1 MAEKEHK
8 DHKIS
13 SHLTSESV
21 KVISEQV
28 GIVGLPDDAA
38 QYLAAD
44 CTYRVKQLVQEAIKF
59 SGHRKGQKLSTSD
72 FDQALRLKNVEP
84 LYGFHSKE
92 FVPFRFASGG
102 GRELHFTEEKELE
115 LQDIINTTLPKVPLD
130 VALKAHWLCIEGV
143 QPTIPENPPQA
154 SKDQQKKEILDT
166 TVKTAIDNKVQKPV
180 APEKSRHRH
189 KAVDLV
195 KVKELSTHELS
206 VEQQLYYKEITEA
219 CVGADEG
226 RRSEALQ
233 SLSSD
238 PGLHQM
244 LPRFSTFISEGV
256 KTNVVQNN
264 LALLIYLMRMVKS
277 LMDNQTLYLE
287 KYLHE
292 FVPAVCTCIVSKQLC
307 MRPEAD
313 NHWALRDFAARLMA
327 QMCKNF
333 STNINNIQSR
343 ITKTF
348 SAAIQS
354 EKAALASQYG
364 AVAGLGE
371 LGAEVVRTFLVPRVK
386 YVSDRMKATMEGLV
400 VNNADKIAADN
411 IKKALSKY
419 LSPVLKNTMLPSVT
433 VEEYV
438 QEFGYLGP
446 HIHQSVERERRT
458 PQISPQSQ
466 HSRSM
471 VGIPQPPRPQLN
483 LSQARPQI
491 ILQQPGSAG
500 PTMTHQS
507 PFPRTPGAGS
517 QPKFIVMS
525 SQPRATHTP
534 GQPISMS
541 PQIRQSLPSS
551 LGNTP
556 TIVKVV
562 SSSTPGALP
571 RTPSVIPRTPT
582 QKIVVVSLPSGSGP
596 SIGTGTSD
604 LSTVSSAMDLG
615 MKSVFSEQAA
625 QSDIKPEPD
634 NG

>member
-1 MAEKEHK
+1 MVDKEHK

-13 SHLTSESV
+13 NHLTSESV
-21 KVISEQV
+21 KVIAESV
-28 GIVGLPDDAA
+28 GIVGLPDDGA

-59 SGHRKGQKLSTSD
+59 STHGKRQKLSTSD
-72 FDQALRLKNVEP
+72 FDQALRLRNVEP
-84 LYGFHSKE
+84 LYGFHSQDCI
-92 FVPFRFASGG
+92 PFRFASGG
-102 GRELHFTEEKELE
+102 GRELHFTEEKEFE

-130 VALKAHWLCIEGV
+130 ISLKAHWLCIEGI

-166 TVKTAIDNKVQKPV
+166 KVKTAIDKVPKPV
-180 APEKSRHRH
+180 PEKSRHRH
-189 KAVDLV
+189 KTVDLV

-219 CVGADEG
+219 CVGADET

-327 QMCKNF
+327 QICKNF

-348 SAAIQS
+348 SNAIQS
-354 EKAALASQYG
+354 EKAALATQYG

-371 LGAEVVRTFLVPRVK
+371 LGTEVVKTFLIPRVK

-400 VNNADKIAADN
+400 VNNADKIASEN
-411 IKKALSKY
+411 IKRALSKY
-419 LSPVLKNTMLPSVT
+419 LAPVLKNVMSPQAT

-438 QEFGYLGP
+438 QDFGYLGP
-446 HIHQSVERERRT
+446 HIHQSVERERRA

-466 HSRSM
+466 QSRSM
-471 VGIPQPPRPQLN
+471 VGIPQAPRPQLN

-500 PTMTHQS
+500 MTIQHPT
-507 PFPRTPGAGS
+507 FPRTPVTP
-517 QPKFIVMS
+517 QQKFVIMS
-525 SQPRATHTP
+525 SQPRASNTQS
-534 GQPISMS
+534 QPISMS

-562 SSSTPGALP
+562 SSNQSSGP
-571 RTPSVIPRTPT
+571 RIQTTIPRTPT
-582 QKIVVVSLPSGSGP
+582 TSKIVVVSMSQGSIVGSGS
-596 SIGTGTSD
+596 SD
-604 LSTVSSAMDLG
+604 LGIVSTPSPMDLG
-615 MKSVFSEQAA
+615 MKSVFSEQPVPPNLK
-625 QSDIKPEPD
+625 QEPE

>member
-1 MAEKEHK
+1 MADKDHK

-13 SHLTSESV
+13 SNLTAESV
-21 KVISEQV
+21 KVISESV
-28 GIVGLPDDAA
+28 GVVGLPDDAA

-44 CTYRVKQLVQEAIKF
+44 CTYRVKQIVQEAIKF
-59 SGHRKGQKLSTSD
+59 STHGKRQKLSTSD

-84 LYGFHSKE
+84 LYGFHSQDCI
-92 FVPFRFASGG
+92 PFRFASGG

-130 VALKAHWLCIEGV
+130 ISLKAHWLCIEGV

-166 TVKTAIDNKVQKPV
+166 KVKSTIDKVPKPV
-180 APEKSRHRH
+180 PEKLRHRH

-327 QMCKNF
+327 QICKNF

-348 SAAIQS
+348 SNAIQS
-354 EKAALASQYG
+354 EKAALATQYG

-371 LGAEVVRTFLVPRVK
+371 LGTEVVKTFLIPRVK

-419 LSPVLKNTMLPSVT
+419 LSPVLKNVMSPQAT

-446 HIHQSVERERRT
+446 HIHQSVERERKA
-458 PQISPQSQ
+458 PQVSPQSQ
-466 HSRSM
+466 QSRSI
-471 VGIPQPPRPQLN
+471 VGITQPPRPTLN

-500 PTMTHQS
+500 TTIQHPA
-507 PFPRTPGAGS
+507 FPRTPVTPS
-517 QPKFIVMS
+517 QQKFVIMS
-525 SQPRATHTP
+525 SQPRPPQTP
-534 GQPISMS
+534 GQPITLS
-541 PQIRQSLPSS
+541 PQIRQTLPPS
-551 LGNTP
+551 LGNNQ

-562 SSSTPGALP
+562 SSNPNSGQ
-571 RTPSVIPRTPT
+571 RTPTAVPRTPT
-582 QKIVVVSLPSGSGP
+582 QPKIVVVSLPQGSSVG
-596 SIGTGTSD
+596 SGTSD
-604 LSTVSSAMDLG
+604 LGSVPGSSGMDLG
-615 MKSVFSEQAA
+615 MKSVFIE
-625 QSDIKPEPD
+625 QSDPANVKMEPE

>member
-1 MAEKEHK
+1 MAEKDHK
-8 DHKIS
+8 DPKIS
-13 SHLTSESV
+13 NHLTPESI
-21 KVISEQV
+21 KVVAESI
-28 GIVGLPDDAA
+28 GIAGLPDEAA

-44 CTYRVKQLVQEAIKF
+44 CTYRLKQLVQEAEKF
-59 SGHRKGQKLSTSD
+59 TTHGKRQKLSTSD

-84 LYGFHSKE
+84 LYGFHSQD

-115 LQDIINTTLPKVPLD
+115 LQDIINTTLPKVPID
-130 VALKAHWLCIEGV
+130 VSLKAHWLAIEGI

-166 TVKTAIDNKVQKPV
+166 KVKSTIDKLPKP
-180 APEKSRHRH
+180 AAEKPRHRH

-195 KVKELSTHELS
+195 KVKDLSTHELS

-327 QMCKNF
+327 QICKNF

-348 SAAIQS
+348 SAAISS
-354 EKAALASQYG
+354 EKAALATQYG

-371 LGAEVVRTFLVPRVK
+371 LGTEVVKTFLVPRVQ
-386 YVSDRMKATMEGLV
+386 YISDRVKATMEGLV

-419 LSPVLKNTMLPSVT
+419 LAPTLKIIKSPQAT
-433 VEEYV
+433 VEEYT

-446 HIHQSVERERRT
+446 HIHQSVERERRA

-466 HSRSM
+466 QTRSM
-471 VGIPQPPRPQLN
+471 VGIAQPPRPQLN
-483 LSQARPQI
+483 INQARSQI

-500 PTMTHQS
+500 VTMQQS
-507 PFPRTPGAGS
+507 PFPRTPGTPS

-525 SQPRATHTP
+525 SQPRPSHTP
-534 GQPISMS
+534 GTPISMS
-541 PQIRQSLPSS
+541 PQIRQSLPST

-562 SSSTPGALP
+562 SSNPPGAVP
-571 RTPSVIPRTPT
+571 RTPTTVPRTPT
-582 QKIVVVSLPSGSGP
+582 QKIVVVSLPSSSGAGISEGVP
-596 SIGTGTSD
+596 TTPG
-604 LSTVSSAMDLG
+604 MDLG
-615 MKSVFSEQAA
+615 MKSVFSEQ
-625 QSDIKPEPD
+625 SNVKLEPD